1 MATAVQP
8 FAGTYELDR
17 DHSTV
22 QFAVRHVQVS
32 MFRASFGDVD
42 ARLTAADG
50 TIALEGQ
57 ACVESVSIT
66 EPREF
71 REHVV
76 RGADFFDAKTHPIIS
91 FRSTRFELGDDG
103 AATVSGELTLRGRS
117 REVTA
122 HGTYQPTREDPFGIY
137 RAGLELRATV
147 DRRSWDM
154 SWQMP
159 LPDGSDA
166 LGWDV
171 EITVQLELIQKN
183 G

>member
-1 MATAVQP
+1 MATTVQP

-22 QFAVRHVQVS
+22 QFAVRHQQVS
-32 MFRASFGDVD
+32 TFRASFDDVD
-42 ARLTAADG
+42 ASLTADDE

-57 ACVESVSIT
+57 ARVESVSIAG
-66 EPREF
+66 PPEF

-76 RGADFFDAKTHPIIS
+76 RGADFFAAGAHPLIS
-91 FRSTRFELGDDG
+91 FRSTAVELGDDG
-103 AATVSGELTLRGRS
+103 RATISGELTIRDTTHAIEASGR
-117 REVTA
+117 
-122 HGTYQPTREDPFGIY
+122 YQSTREDPFGNY

-147 DRRSWDM
+147 DRRSWEMD
-154 SWQMP
+154 WQMA

-166 LGWDV
+166 LGWEV
-171 EITVQLELIQKN
+171 EITAQLELIKT